1 MIMMR
6 NRSAVNCQLV
16 TEEKITPPVK
26 ITRMPER
33 KWQELALD
41 LLGPIPTGEHL
52 LVLVDYFSR
61 WVEVDIIKLNLP
73 LLRRSSSVQINSSLD
88 MGYLVP

>member
-1 MIMMR
+1 MMR
-6 NRSAVNCQLV
+6 NGSAGNV
-16 TEEKITPPVK
+16 TGANWLQIEETITPPVK

-41 LLGPIPTGEHL
+41 LLRPMPTGEHL

-61 WVEVDIIKLNLP
+61 
-73 LLRRSSSVQINSSLD
+73 
-88 MGYLVP
+88 